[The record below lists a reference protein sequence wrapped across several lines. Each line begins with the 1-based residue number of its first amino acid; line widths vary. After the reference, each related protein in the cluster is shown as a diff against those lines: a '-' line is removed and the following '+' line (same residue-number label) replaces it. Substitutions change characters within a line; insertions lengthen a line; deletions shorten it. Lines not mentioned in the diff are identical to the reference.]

1 MSHYPHHLAI
11 GVALFVATLF
21 VRVVT
26 TNRLIHR
33 KLRLSMLVFA
43 AYAAANVAITWYP
56 LPAGVSS
63 QMPSVERLL
72 LAAGLINLIVV
83 LAINPWRTD
92 RVPER
97 FPSIV
102 QDTIV
107 FGVFVAFGV
116 FVMQEKFLT
125 ISAIGG
131 VVVGFALQDTLGN
144 LFAGLALQS
153 EKPFRVGH
161 WITVGEFEGRVTEIT
176 WRATRLHTKA
186 GNFVVVPNNI
196 IAKEAITNY
205 SEPSLPT
212 RLHVDVGVSYG
223 VPPNEVKAVMIGAAA
238 QAPGVLK
245 MPPPETLVLAFADS
259 AITYRVRFWIDDF
272 SKDLLAKDRVLTAV
286 YYALRRRGFEIPFPM
301 QIQYERVEQPGRPPE
316 RTAGLEQVAGGVDM
330 LAPLSD
336 SERADLVAASGEQ
349 IYGAGETIV
358 REGQPG
364 DSMFV
369 ICSGSVRVT
378 IGPTR
383 QEVATIPA
391 GGCFGEMSL
400 LTGDPRTADVTAIE
414 DCHLLEITA
423 QTFRRI
429 FLANPLVVEKVAAV
443 VETRRAGLARSRE
456 AVQAEA
462 VVTHAPTSL
471 LGRIQKFLR
480 LS

>member
-1 MSHYPHHLAI
+1 VSHYPYHLAI
-11 GVALFVATLF
+11 GVALFVATLL

-33 KLRLSMLVFA
+33 KLRLSLLLFA
-43 AYAAANVAITWYP
+43 AYVAANAAIAWYP
-56 LPAGVSS
+56 LPADVKA
-63 QMPSVERLL
+63 QLPSVERLL
-72 LAAGLINLIVV
+72 LAAGLINLLVV

-107 FGVFVAFGV
+107 IGAFVAFGV

-144 LFAGLALQS
+144 LFAGLAIQS

-161 WITVGEFEGRVTEIT
+161 WITVGEFEGRVAEIT

-212 RLHVDVGVSYG
+212 RLQVDVGVSYG
-223 VPPNEVKAVMIGAAA
+223 VPPNDVKAVMIEAAA
-238 QAPGVLK
+238 QAPGILRN
-245 MPPPETLVLAFADS
+245 PSPEALLVAFADS
-259 AITYRVRFWIDDF
+259 AITYRVRFWIDDY
-272 SKDLLAKDRVLTAV
+272 SKDVLARDRVLTAV

-316 RTAGLEQVAGGVDM
+316 RTPVLEQVTRRVDM

-336 SERADLVAASGEQ
+336 GERADLVAASVEQ
-349 IYGAGETIV
+349 LYGAGETIV
-358 REGQPG
+358 REGQAG

-369 ICSGSVRVT
+369 ICSGSVCVT

-383 QEVATIPA
+383 QEVAVIPA
-391 GGCFGEMSL
+391 GGYFGEMSL
-400 LTGDPRTADVTAIE
+400 LTGEPRTADVTAIE

-423 QTFRRI
+423 ETFRRI

-443 VETRRAGLARSRE
+443 VEMRRAGLARSRE
-456 AVQAEA
+456 AVQAETA
-462 VVTHAPTSL
+462 VHHAPISL